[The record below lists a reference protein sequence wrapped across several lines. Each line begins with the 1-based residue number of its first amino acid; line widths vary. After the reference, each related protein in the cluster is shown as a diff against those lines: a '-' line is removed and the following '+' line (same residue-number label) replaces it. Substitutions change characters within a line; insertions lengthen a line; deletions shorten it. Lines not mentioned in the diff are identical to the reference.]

1 MPFLHLPVQS
11 GSDPVLQAMN
21 RRHDRATYLRLV
33 EALRAARPDIALSS
47 DFIVGFPGERD
58 ADFEATLGLVR
69 EVGFA
74 QAFSFKY
81 SARPGTPAA
90 TLGRQVAARIKAERL
105 ARLQALLDAQAHAFN
120 QAMVGRRLAV
130 LLERRGRHE
139 GQLVGRSPYLQAVHV
154 AAPDA
159 RIGDLVPVTIR
170 AWHPHSLAGDLV
182 ASPIPARERCA

>member
-1 MPFLHLPVQS
+1 MSEPEQS
-11 GSDPVLQAMN
+11 EQPESSPPQQPESYEAAVARLDEIIARLDSGKAE
-21 RRHDRATYLRLV
+21 LR
-33 EALRAARPDIALSS
+33 E
-47 DFIVGFPGERD
+47 
-58 ADFEATLGLVR
+58 TLGLVR

-90 TLGRQVAARIKAERL
+90 TLGRQVPPRIKAERL

-159 RIGDLVPVTIR
+159 RLGDLVPVTIR